1 MKGINMINEEKGYK
15 LLEHHK
21 ADFKKNKYMLGLAK
35 DWDATGFISE
45 QLGLELDNI
54 IDDDEYILGIHRT
67 GYTPI
72 SPSIS
77 DPILTDIF
85 SKGLYNNG
93 DIMGGGMSGNTSI
106 EKTVSLMESALFLN
120 MSLKTSDN
128 YKSSC
133 GCIIVKIP
141 KSYLG
146 RKEGPVLP
154 IFYREDGVQ
163 IRLMP
168 EFIYGYI
175 PVDNHRATTII
186 RNPNYK
192 DKHSTVNERS
202 VYDDSVVYKNPNL
215 PTVNSISLIDKYNIL
230 FKAYVD
236 TLKKYGDRQATAA
249 LMNLINCNNYS
260 YFTGKE
266 NRLALSRHVIFSD
279 IKKILAYGLNAEA
292 NDISELFR
300 LFHMSANGEL
310 AKLKSPTR

>member
-1 MKGINMINEEKGYK
+1 MINEEKGYK

-21 ADFKKNKYMLGLAK
+21 ADFNGNKYMIDLAK
-35 DWDATGFISE
+35 GWDDVGFISDD
-45 QLGLELDNI
+45 LGIELDNI
-54 IDDDEYILGIHRT
+54 IDDKDYILGIHRT
-67 GYTPI
+67 GYTLVTPRI
-72 SPSIS
+72 D
-77 DPILTDIF
+77 DPVLSDIF
-85 SKGLYNNG
+85 NKGLYNNG
-93 DIMGGGMSGNTSI
+93 DIMGGAMGGNTNI
-106 EKTVSLMESALFLN
+106 EKTVSLMESSLFLN

-128 YKSSC
+128 YKGSK
-133 GCIIVKIP
+133 GCVIVKIP
-141 KSYLG
+141 RSYIG

-154 IFYREDGVQ
+154 IFYREDDNQ

-175 PVDNHRATTII
+175 PVKNHEATTII